1 MNERAAN
8 ADWPLLLLHLKRTLF
23 PLLVVSYGIF
33 FMFVLGS
40 SLARHGAGRFDAKQI
55 GDLLDSIAGSL
66 MLLVA
71 LPVGTAPFS
80 RAFKEQ
86 HIVFMHALP
95 ISRTR
100 QWLLLVASSAA
111 ALLITAAGFFILRPS
126 LGSRLF
132 DSGPLPVI
140 FAAAAVVLFAAGACF
155 GVVVRHPVG
164 VYAGAVAG
172 LALFTGTA
180 IFTIVAPVVAYIDR
194 GLKSQSG
201 PDLWSAAISSGIHWQ
216 AGLAALALLL
226 LVTALFAVSLFA
238 YRRGEVALL
247 RVQTR
252 NIALAAAL
260 LLTLPMALG
269 AGYALLLHR
278 QPPRVRDEGLSPDG
292 RHLALI
298 EGPENAP
305 WHSRVH
311 LLAVDSGATTGV
323 IARGGA
329 LDIGWLAAGRLAV
342 LRRDMPLFPGAD
354 LLWPTRDSV
363 EIRSPAG
370 VLLSS
375 YHRRG
380 RIAKWIWLG
389 SAMRVGFA
397 DGDQVTVIDVDA
409 GGKVKELV
417 SGPAENLAVTRQLV
431 YLANANGRSRMWKID
446 GAARELPW
454 LRASVTRENPVVF
467 RGVVYP
473 DEVTFVRMVM
483 HDFPPAVPTGARIA
497 FSLARENR
505 DRQALFA
512 LVQGNDGAALR
523 VLRPGNNQWK
533 EIAAG
538 LHAPFGGDAT
548 VWEPN
553 GGDVALLAANDG
565 AVFIN
570 DAAAGPV
577 VRLYDAARDT
587 TTDLL
592 TLPPTRP
599 GDRSVYVRP
608 LWIALPGHDSFTVD
622 RFEPGS
628 GYHEVGRWDFEGGR
642 SERVD
647 RSHLAGRQV
656 RRADGSVVRLSWIRP
671 GVWAV
676 VVRPPHGPDREV
688 FRFGT

>member
-40 SLARHGAGRFDAKQI
+40 SLARLGAGRFDSKQI
-55 GDLLDSIAGSL
+55 GDLLEGIAASL

-140 FAAAAVVLFAAGACF
+140 FAAAAVVLFAAGVCF
-155 GVVVRHPVG
+155 GVIVRHPVG

-180 IFTIVAPVVAYIDR
+180 IFMIVAPVVAYFDR

-201 PDLWSAAISSGIHWQ
+201 PDLWSGAIRSGTHWP

-252 NIALAAAL
+252 NVALAATL
-260 LLTLPMALG
+260 LLALPICLG
-269 AGYALLLHR
+269 AGYAVILHR
-278 QPPRVRDEGLSPDG
+278 QPASLRSEMLSPDG
-292 RHLALI
+292 RHLALT

-311 LLAVDSGATTGV
+311 LLAVDSGSTTGV
-323 IARGGA
+323 IARGGTLEIA
-329 LDIGWLAAGRLAV
+329 WLAAGRLAV

-363 EIRSPAG
+363 EIRSPRGA
-370 VLLSS
+370 LLAS
-375 YHRRG
+375 YRPGG
-380 RIAKWIWLG
+380 RIAEWIWLG
-389 SAMRVGFA
+389 SAVRVGFA
-397 DGDQVTVIDVDA
+397 DGDQVRVVDVNA

-417 SGPAENLAVTRQLV
+417 SGPAENLDVKRQLV
-431 YLANANGRSRMWKID
+431 YFANPNGRSRMWRID

-454 LRASVTRENPVVF
+454 LRASVIRENPVVF
-467 RGVVYP
+467 RGLVYP
-473 DEVTFVRMVM
+473 DQATFVRTVV
-483 HDFPPAVPTGARIA
+483 HDFPMAVPPGGRTA
-497 FSLARENR
+497 FSFGEEDR
-505 DRQALFA
+505 DHQALFG
-512 LVQGNDGAALR
+512 LVKGENSAALR
-523 VLRPGNNQWK
+523 VLRPGSNQWK
-533 EIAAG
+533 EVAAG
-538 LHAPFGGDAT
+538 LRAPFGGDGVMWDPHGCDFAI
-548 VWEPN
+548 
-553 GGDVALLAANDG
+553 LAANDG
-565 AVFIN
+565 AVFIT
-570 DAAAGPV
+570 DTTAGPV

-599 GDRSVYVRP
+599 DDRSVYLRP
-608 LWIALPGHDSFTVD
+608 PRFAAPGHDSFAVD

-628 GYHEVGRWDFEGGR
+628 GYHEVGHWDFEGGR

-647 RSHLAGRQV
+647 RFHLVGRQV

-676 VVRPPHGPDREV
+676 VVRQPNGTQREV